1 MVVICMMAQMVS
13 ETDSLILSFN
23 TINLYL
29 QALLN
34 GYHFRGDIT
43 YCFIAHIFRAAR
55 GAPPCPPQIALL
67 SVAYLGLLRFCPFG
81 TDFCP
86 NLFDY
91 VLVSGLEEA
100 IS

>member
-55 GAPPCPPQIALL
+55 GAPPCPPQIAIL
-67 SVAYLGLLRFCPFG
+67 SVAYLGLIRFCPFR
-81 TDFCP
+81 TYLCSMSIAAASERP
-86 NLFDY
+86 TLNNPR
-91 VLVSGLEEA
+91 
-100 IS
+100 

>member
-1 MVVICMMAQMVS
+1 MMAQMVS

-23 TINLYL
+23 TITLYL

-55 GAPPCPPQIALL
+55 GCASSFPPQIALL
-67 SVAYLGLLRFCPFG
+67 SVAYLGLIRFCPFR
-81 TDFCP
+81 TYLCS
-86 NLFDY
+86 NRFDY
-91 VLVSGLEEA
+91 VHCCGLGEA
-100 IS
+100 NSQ